1 MKFSDICK
9 ILNCPQDAVIGE
21 EIEDAIRC
29 EDLELLFNL
38 DDLLED
44 DEVELE
50 ILSIFMINVYGEN

>member
-9 ILNCPQDAVIGE
+9 ILNCPQNVVIGE

-38 DDLLED
+38 DVLLED
-44 DEVELE
+44 DEVEIEL
-50 ILSIFMINVYGEN
+50 LSIFMINVYGEN